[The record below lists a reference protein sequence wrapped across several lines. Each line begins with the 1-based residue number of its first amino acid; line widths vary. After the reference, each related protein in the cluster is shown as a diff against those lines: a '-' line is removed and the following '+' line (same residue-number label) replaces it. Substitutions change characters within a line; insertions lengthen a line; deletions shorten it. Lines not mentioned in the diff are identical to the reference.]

1 MACLAAR
8 ESRAANRGLAW
19 IIRARQADGGW
30 PSRMG
35 IPGSGW
41 ATALAALLPA
51 EKLGG
56 EVHAGAIRWLLRT
69 QGEETSFIYRLRLRM
84 LGETIQPDQKHPGWP
99 WIPGASAWVGPTSA
113 ALFALRK
120 EAKIHSTPQIQA
132 RIEEGRAFLLSR
144 VCKEGGWN
152 HGGANALGYP
162 AEPYPET
169 TGMGLLAMRG
179 VSTPEVERA
188 LASGGRFLV
197 EARTADAQNW
207 LQLGLRAHG
216 RLPEAYKVPEEIVYR
231 TAPELALRILSE
243 ATARGESTELG
254 LE

>member
-1 MACLAAR
+1 
-8 ESRAANRGLAW
+8 
-19 IIRARQADGGW
+19 
-30 PSRMG
+30 MG

-41 ATALAALLPA
+41 ATALVALLPD
-51 EKLGG
+51 EQLGPG
-56 EVHAGAIRWLLRT
+56 VHQGAIRWLLRT
-69 QGEETSFIYRLRLRM
+69 QGEETSFFYRLRLRM
-84 LGETIQPDQKHPGWP
+84 LGEKIQPDQEHPGWP

-113 ALFALRK
+113 ALIALLK
-120 EAKIHSTPQIQA
+120 EARTNSAPEIQA

-179 VSTPEVERA
+179 VTSPKVESA
-188 LASGGRFLV
+188 LASAQRFL
-197 EARTADAQNW
+197 AQSRTADAQNW
-207 LQLGLRAHG
+207 LQFGLRAHG
-216 RLPEAYKVPEEIVYR
+216 RLPGSYQAPEEILYR

-243 ATARGESTELG
+243 ASARGEATCLG
-254 LE
+254 